1 MLINMTNVL
10 ADEGKFLET
19 ECKIE
24 MDLFESSL
32 GDFPILRKEPLI
44 FRASNVSPG
53 KAQYHGTMTL
63 ELQLACDRCLREVS
77 KLFELNFSGVISAPE
92 KDDEEHENS
101 EFMEGYS
108 FNIESLVNNE
118 VLMNWPMKVLCSN
131 DCKGI
136 CMKCGKDL
144 NSGMCECDTFIPDPR
159 MAMIKDIFNANNK
172 EV

>member
-1 MLINMTNVL
+1 M
-10 ADEGKFLET
+10 
-19 ECKIE
+19 
-24 MDLFESSL
+24 
-32 GDFPILRKEPLI
+32 
-44 FRASNVSPG
+44 
-53 KAQYHGTMTL
+53 
-63 ELQLACDRCLREVS
+63 
-77 KLFELNFSGVISAPE
+77 ISAPE

-108 FNIESLVNNE
+108 FNIESLVSNE

-144 NSGMCECDTFIPDPR
+144 NSGMCECDTFVPDPR

>member
-10 ADEGKFLET
+10 AHEGKIENIQ
-19 ECKIE
+19 CNIE
-24 MDLFESSL
+24 MDVFETPT
-32 GDFPILRKEPLI
+32 GEFPIIRKEPLI
-44 FRASNVSPG
+44 CRASNVSPG
-53 KAQYHGTMTL
+53 TAQYHGNRVV
-63 ELQLACDRCLREVS
+63 EIQLTCDRCLREVN
-77 KLFELNFSGVISAPE
+77 KLFELSFSGVIFAPE
-92 KDDEEHENS
+92 MADEEHDNS
-101 EFMEGYS
+101 EFMEGYF
-108 FNIESLVNNE
+108 FNIESLVSNE

-131 DCKGI
+131 ECKGL